1 MGKET
6 NKTQTIDINGV
17 THNLDDLSPEQVE
30 LVKHVLSLDNKI
42 QNAQFTMT
50 ELQGGRAFFMG
61 QLEMALEKEPEA
73 EAA

>member
-1 MGKET
+1 
-6 NKTQTIDINGV
+6 
-17 THNLDDLSPEQVE
+17 
-30 LVKHVLSLDNKI
+30 
-42 QNAQFTMT
+42 MT